1 MFATLCVTVCYC
13 VYNRAIIRATP
24 QSLRRQS
31 LPKTLPPS
39 LCSGCPQ
46 TCCCLF
52 CSAKLSRCVWVYR
65 RSKVAFSHYLQA
77 LRGPRRTSNA
87 EDRSVGPVGVELFVT
102 HLITPPPIPSP
113 TGSPF
118 FPSLH
123 PSVQHRVFS
132 ISFDPSTHED
142 KVRNY
147 GRFETSGKSN
157 PATKSY
163 IL

>member
-1 MFATLCVTVCYC
+1 MKWFSKFGWNWTKISHRFSRESPASLADSSSRIWWEDRNTFHVRHSVCYC

-46 TCCCLF
+46 TYCCLF

-87 EDRSVGPVGVELFVT
+87 EDRSVGPVGVKLFVT
-102 HLITPPPIPSP
+102 HLITPP
-113 TGSPF
+113 
-118 FPSLH
+118 
-123 PSVQHRVFS
+123 
-132 ISFDPSTHED
+132 THTFTD
-142 KVRNY
+142 WLTVL
-147 GRFETSGKSN
+147 S
-157 PATKSY
+157 
-163 IL
+163 